1 VKISPP
7 VVNDSLLAIA
17 ARWLIMTGNQALLLM
32 PDGAWLVM
40 RGAYVMIAKL
50 HLHHNPPYRRKKPPL
65 RMWQRLTVG
74 SVLFM
79 AVAISAALI
88 YFQPGTRTLID
99 RDMARPAPM
108 AETAP
113 ALPPGTD
120 SYYYWGQWKPL
131 DQQP

>member
-1 VKISPP
+1 
-7 VVNDSLLAIA
+7 
-17 ARWLIMTGNQALLLM
+17 MTGNQARLLL

-40 RGAYVMIAKL
+40 RGAYVMLAKL
-50 HLHHNPPYRRKKPPL
+50 HLHHNPSSRRKKPPL
-65 RMWQRLTVG
+65 RMWQRLMVG
-74 SVLFM
+74 GTLI
-79 AVAISAALI
+79 VAIGLSTALI

-99 RDMARPAPM
+99 RDAARPAPM
-108 AETAP
+108 VETAP

>member
-1 VKISPP
+1 MMLIVK
-7 VVNDSLLAIA
+7 
-17 ARWLIMTGNQALLLM
+17 QHQH
-32 PDGAWLVM
+32 
-40 RGAYVMIAKL
+40 Y
-50 HLHHNPPYRRKKPPL
+50 NPPFRRKMPL

-74 SVLFM
+74 GVLLVAM
-79 AVAISAALI
+79 ALSLALI

-99 RDMARPAPM
+99 RDLEGSTPI

-120 SYYYWGQWKPL
+120 SYYFWGQWKPL